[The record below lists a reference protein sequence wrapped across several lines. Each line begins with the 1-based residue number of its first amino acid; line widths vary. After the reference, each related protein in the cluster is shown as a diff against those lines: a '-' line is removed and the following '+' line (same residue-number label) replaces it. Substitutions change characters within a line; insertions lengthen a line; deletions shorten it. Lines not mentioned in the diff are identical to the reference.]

1 MSLFPKSK
9 KKKCLN
15 ILQISFLII
24 YASLKKTMSSHFFL
38 QNQETVQILY
48 DEAASV
54 MGKDRVVA
62 AYDLLSISV
71 PLKSS

>member
-1 MSLFPKSK
+1 
-9 KKKCLN
+9 
-15 ILQISFLII
+15 
-24 YASLKKTMSSHFFL
+24 MSSHFYL